1 MSEMTISKKALDEI
15 AEAARNLLET
25 AKRNGADLYY
35 AFGSGGPAEDTGLYA
50 VPSGKWKRI
59 VAALANTDESDNSLC
74 PSQGF
79 SKVPVDLEYL
89 DEQEESLL
97 DLDP

>member
-25 AKRNGADLYY
+25 AKRNGADLYF

-59 VAALANTDESDNSLC
+59 VAAMATDDDSDNSLC

-89 DEQEESLL
+89 DEQDERLL